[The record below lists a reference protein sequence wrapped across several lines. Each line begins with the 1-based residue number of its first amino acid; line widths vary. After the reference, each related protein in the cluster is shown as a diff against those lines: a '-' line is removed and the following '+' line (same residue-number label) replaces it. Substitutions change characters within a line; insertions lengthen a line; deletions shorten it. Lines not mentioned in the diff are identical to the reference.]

1 MEILKDK
8 KFLIGVAV
16 LALAGYWYWKKNQV
30 VPVVEEVAPPVT
42 TPPASTPPVV
52 SVENAILDDI
62 PEEFHPLIKPRLTP
76 NYMGHGVYGGE

>member
-8 KFLIGVAV
+8 KVLIGVAV

-52 SVENAILDDI
+52 SDAILSEI
-62 PEEFHPLIKPRLTP
+62 PEEFHPLIKKPYTNP
-76 NYMGHGVYGGE
+76 VYVANTSTYGDN